1 MMLPL
6 AETGKTEGWK
16 VVLEW
21 WGKGAD
27 GINEQRGPGDDC
39 GKQKQSEAVMREDA
53 GTRLLGLN
61 VVWKWAPLD
70 FSVFSFVKGRTVEP
84 TS

>member
-27 GINEQRGPGDDC
+27 GISEQRGPGDDC
-39 GKQKQSEAVMREDA
+39 GNRSSLRQLCMRM
-53 GTRLLGLN
+53 L
-61 VVWKWAPLD
+61 
-70 FSVFSFVKGRTVEP
+70 EP
-84 TS
+84 DC